1 MSEKI
6 RDTYLD
12 ETKGLAEI
20 LVVLTHV
27 IFLGGYTLLL
37 IHLNWFLVPYI
48 IQLFSLLQGCYSNIR
63 MKSIR

>member
-27 IFLGGYTLLL
+27 IFLWGG
-37 IHLNWFLVPYI
+37 IHSY
-48 IQLFSLLQGCYSNIR
+48 
-63 MKSIR
+63 